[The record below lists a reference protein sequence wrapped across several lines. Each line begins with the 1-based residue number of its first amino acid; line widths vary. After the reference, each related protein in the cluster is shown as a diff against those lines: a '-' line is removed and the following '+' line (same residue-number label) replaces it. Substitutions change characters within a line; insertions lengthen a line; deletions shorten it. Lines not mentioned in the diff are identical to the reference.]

1 MANSPHA
8 LMNHKQD
15 EDLVRDFHHIWHP
28 CTQMKDHAEV
38 PPLLIDRAEGIYLY
52 DREGRRYMDVI
63 SSWWVNLFG
72 HNHPRINQ
80 AIKDQLDKMAH
91 VMFAGVTHQPAIDL
105 AEKLVNTSSPQLTKV
120 FFSDNGSTSVEVA
133 LKMSLQYWLQTGKPQ
148 KTQFIYLK
156 GGYHGETLGALS
168 VCGMNLFREKF
179 ERVLPQN
186 LEVQGPDCL
195 ACPFGLKRESCNA
208 ECFEPMAQAI
218 ENNRESAAGVI
229 LEPLVQGAAGMKMY
243 PPVYLQKLEDACKVS
258 GVHVIYDEVAVG
270 FGRTGSLFVSEHHSL
285 NPDFLCLSKGITS
298 GYLPLAATLTTDEIY
313 QAFYDEYET
322 FKLFIHSHSYS
333 ANPLACAAANVTLD
347 LLTETG
353 FMDSLKA
360 KIESLREQGERLRDL
375 PWCGEFRQTGMI
387 AAVELVQ
394 NRETLE
400 PFPIAQRVGHQIFLE
415 GLKREVVL
423 RPLGNVVYFIPPLVI
438 EPDQI
443 ATMLNAAHES
453 IITVLKGI

>member
-1 MANSPHA
+1 MTNSPQA
-8 LMNHKQD
+8 LMNFKQD

-28 CTQMKDHAEV
+28 CTQMKDHAKV
-38 PPLLIDRAEGIYLY
+38 PPLLIDRAEGVYLY
-52 DREGRRYMDVI
+52 DREGNRYMDVI

-105 AEKLVNTSSPQLTKV
+105 AEKLVNISSSKLTKV

-148 KTQFIYLK
+148 KTKFIYLK

-168 VCGMNLFREKF
+168 VCGMSLFREKF
-179 ERVLPQN
+179 EKVLPQN
-186 LEVQGPDCL
+186 LEVLGPDCMR
-195 ACPFGLKRESCNA
+195 CPFGLKRESCNA
-208 ECFEPMAQAI
+208 ECFEPMAQAFEKNQDAI
-218 ENNRESAAGVI
+218 AGVI

-243 PPVYLQKLEDACKVS
+243 PPVYLKKLEDACKAS
-258 GVHVIYDEVAVG
+258 DVHTIYDEVAVG
-270 FGRTGSLFVSEHHSL
+270 FGRTGSLFVSEHHGLS
-285 NPDFLCLSKGITS
+285 PDFLCLSKGITS
-298 GYLPLAATLTTDEIY
+298 GYLPLAATMTTDQIY
-313 QAFYDEYET
+313 QAFYGDYES

-333 ANPLACAAANVTLD
+333 ANPLACAAANCTLD
-347 LLTETG
+347 LLTEAG
-353 FMDSLKA
+353 FVDSLKP
-360 KIESLREQGERLRDL
+360 KIESMREQGEHLSEL

-394 NRETLE
+394 NRESLE
-400 PFPIAQRVGHQIFLE
+400 PFPFKQRVGRQIYLE
-415 GLKREVVL
+415 GLKREVIL

-438 EPDQI
+438 EPGQI
-443 ATMLNAAHES
+443 KTMMNAAHES
-453 IITVLKGI
+453 IQTILEV